1 MKKLFANILGTV
13 AALALAWMF
22 CVEDPGILDVAIPA
36 ILVIVSVKTLE
47 RLEPTNNNA

>member
-1 MKKLFANILGTV
+1 MKKFLTYILGTI
-13 AALALAWMF
+13 AALALMWMF

-36 ILVIVSVKTLE
+36 IIVIVSVKTLE